1 MKRQLMTVMVLAVAL
16 MASSAAKVQAVYIN
30 GSMALTGLGLSQSGA
45 DLSVSNTI
53 TMGNLIASNS
63 GLGDFAAVTIGTSM
77 SNGASVTLDLNNL
90 SGFTFSSPAWG
101 TFVAD
106 NAGAD
111 QILQRSANFL
121 DVYLR
126 GTFTPGSDPSISSF
140 SPTDTSFRMSFNQ
153 SGPSISSGFTLNSP
167 AVNVPEPATFV
178 MLGQALVVAGLAA
191 RRRRNRKA

>member
-16 MASSAAKVQAVYIN
+16 MASSAARVQAVYIN

-53 TMGNLIASNS
+53 TMGNLIASNN
-63 GLGDFAAVTIGTSM
+63 GLGDYAGVTIGTSL
-77 SNGASVTLDLNNL
+77 SNGSSVTLDLNNL
-90 SGFTFSSPAWG
+90 SGFTFSSPTWG

-106 NAGAD
+106 NTAAN
-111 QILQRSANFL
+111 QIIQRSASFL

-126 GTFTPGSDPSISSF
+126 GTFTPGTAISSL

-167 AVNVPEPATFV
+167 AVNVPEPAAFV
-178 MLGQALVVAGLAA
+178 MLGQALVVGGLVA